1 LVNSKAQSGKKRG
14 GGVESHKPVPT
25 AVVVVLPL
33 KTLRAQAWPVCEYGN
48 HEPGFLK
55 DTVLIIPSVWLKIIG
70 KVVDF
75 LQKAGL
81 TAMIERYT
89 LPEMSAL
96 WTREAIFKTW
106 LKVELA
112 VLETQESMGLV
123 PTGVTADV
131 KAKARFDID
140 RIDVIEAEV
149 RHDVIAFLTSVAES
163 VGENSRFVHMG
174 MTSSDLLDTA
184 LSLQIQEAGALLQ
197 QKLTLLIDTIKEKA
211 LLHRDTVMVGRS
223 HGIHGEPITFG
234 LKLLN
239 WMDELQRQQKRLATA
254 LEENRVGQISGAMG
268 SYSNIDPEVEERVC
282 QLLNLKPALTSTQV
296 ISRDIHAEFFM
307 ALGSLATS
315 IEKFS
320 VEIRALQ
327 KTDVLEV
334 EEGFTKGQKGSSA
347 MPHKRNPVSSENLTG
362 LARLLRSYITPAL
375 ENAVLWHERD
385 ISHSSVER
393 VIFPDA
399 FILAH
404 YMLNRFNNVMRDL
417 VVHKDNM
424 RANMNRFG
432 GIIFSQR
439 VLLTLVE
446 KGMSREE
453 AYRLTQKNAHA
464 AWNKANGDFRE
475 NLLADC
481 EISSQLSVAEIES
494 CFDVADYLRHVPAIY
509 KRFGL

>member
-1 LVNSKAQSGKKRG
+1 
-14 GGVESHKPVPT
+14 
-25 AVVVVLPL
+25 
-33 KTLRAQAWPVCEYGN
+33 
-48 HEPGFLK
+48 
-55 DTVLIIPSVWLKIIG
+55 
-70 KVVDF
+70 
-75 LQKAGL
+75 
-81 TAMIERYT
+81 MIERYT

-123 PTGVTADV
+123 PAGVSADV
-131 KAKARFDID
+131 SAKARFDIA
-140 RIDVIEAEV
+140 RIDEIEAEV

-163 VGENSRFVHMG
+163 VGENARFVHMG

-184 LSLQIQEAGALLQ
+184 LSLQIQEAGALVQ
-197 QKLTLLIDTIKEKA
+197 QKLSTLIDTVRAKA
-211 LLHRDTVMVGRS
+211 LAHRDTVMVGRS

-239 WMDELQRQQKRLATA
+239 WMDELQRQQKRLSES
-254 LEENRVGQISGAMG
+254 LEENRVGQFSGAMG
-268 SYSNIDPEVEERVC
+268 SYSNIDPEVEARVC
-282 QLLNLKPALTSTQV
+282 ALLNLKPALTSTQV
-296 ISRDIHAEFFM
+296 ISRDMHADFFM
-307 ALGSLATS
+307 TLGNLATS

-327 KTDVLEV
+327 KTDILEV
-334 EEGFTKGQKGSSA
+334 EEGFAKGQKGSSA

-399 FILAH
+399 FILVH
-404 YMLNRFNNVMRDL
+404 YMLNRFNTVMQDL
-417 VVHKDNM
+417 IVHEDNM

-439 VLLTLVE
+439 VLLSLIE
-446 KGMSREE
+446 KGMSRED

-464 AWNKANGDFRE
+464 AWNKPQGDFRQ
-475 NLLADC
+475 NLLADA
-481 EISSQLSVAEIES
+481 EVSAQLSAAEIEA

-509 KRFGL
+509 ERFGL

>member
-1 LVNSKAQSGKKRG
+1 
-14 GGVESHKPVPT
+14 
-25 AVVVVLPL
+25 
-33 KTLRAQAWPVCEYGN
+33 
-48 HEPGFLK
+48 
-55 DTVLIIPSVWLKIIG
+55 
-70 KVVDF
+70 
-75 LQKAGL
+75 
-81 TAMIERYT
+81 MIERYT

-96 WTREAIFKTW
+96 WTREAVFKTW

-112 VLETQESMGLV
+112 VLSVQEGMGLV
-123 PTGVTADV
+123 PAGVTADV
-131 KAKARFDID
+131 TAKASFDIA
-140 RIDVIEAEV
+140 RIDEIEAEV

-174 MTSSDLLDTA
+174 MTSSDLIDTA
-184 LSLQIQEAGALLQ
+184 LSLQIQEAGVL
-197 QKLTLLIDTIKEKA
+197 IKEKLATLIETVREQA
-211 LLHRDTVMVGRS
+211 LAHRDTVMVGRS

-239 WMDELQRQQKRLATA
+239 WLDELQRQEKRLLAA

-268 SYSNIDPEVEERVC
+268 SYSNIDPTVEERVC
-282 QLLNLKPALTSTQV
+282 ELLDLKQAPTSTQV

-327 KTDVLEV
+327 KTDILEV
-334 EEGFTKGQKGSSA
+334 EEGFAKGQKGSSA

-362 LARLLRSYITPAL
+362 LARMLRSYITPAL
-375 ENAVLWHERD
+375 ENVVLWHERD

-439 VLLTLVE
+439 VLLKLID
-446 KGMSREE
+446 KGMSRED

-464 AWNKANGDFRE
+464 AWNTAEGDFRG
-475 NLLADC
+475 NLLADA
-481 EISSQLSVAEIES
+481 EVTALLSRDEIES
-494 CFDVADYLRHVPAIY
+494 CFDVADYLRNVPAIY
-509 KRFGL
+509 RRFGL